1 MTTYVVTLPG
11 TLLDKL
17 SPAAHEQLLR
27 ELSPADPR
35 HTHLGETEDLDRLTV
50 DEENSTFVIRLEVH
64 AATTKEAEAEA
75 RSIATRALRAVGLTE
90 DSAPMGPAA
99 LSGIDTEE

>member
-17 SPAAHEQLLR
+17 TPDAHAALLR

-35 HTHLGETEDLDRLTV
+35 HTALGEAEDLDRLTL
-50 DEENSTFVIRLEVH
+50 DTENSTFVIRLEVQ
-64 AATTKEAEAEA
+64 AATSGEAELEA
-75 RSIATRALRAVGLTE
+75 RRIAGAALRSVGLDE
-90 DSAPMGPAA
+90 KAAPMGPAA
-99 LSGIDTEE
+99 ISGIDTE

>member
-17 SPAAHEQLLR
+17 TPAAHTRLLA

-35 HTHLGETEDLDRLTV
+35 HTTLGETEDLDRLTL
-50 DEENSTFVIRLEVH
+50 DEENSTFVIRLEVQ
-64 AATTKEAEAEA
+64 AATTKEAETEA
-75 RSIATRALRAVGLTE
+75 RRIAAAALQAAGLTP
-90 DSAPMGPAA
+90 DNAPMGPAA

>member
-17 SPAAHEQLLR
+17 TPAARAVLLR

-35 HTHLGETEDLDRLTV
+35 HTALGEAEDLDRLSL
-50 DEENSTFVIRLEVH
+50 DEENSTFVIRLEVQ
-64 AATTKEAEAEA
+64 AATSGEAELEA
-75 RSIATRALRAVGLTE
+75 RRIAERALRSAGLDE
-90 DSAPMGPAA
+90 QAAPMGPAA
-99 LSGIDTEE
+99 ISGIDTE

>member
-11 TLLDKL
+11 TLLGKL
-17 SPAAHEQLLR
+17 TPAGHAQLLR

-35 HTHLGETEDLDRLTV
+35 HTTLGETEDLDRLTL
-50 DEENSTFVIRLEVH
+50 DEENSTFVIRLEVQ

-75 RSIATRALRAVGLTE
+75 RRIATRALEAAGLTG
-90 DSAPMGPAA
+90 DTAPMGPAA
-99 LSGIDTEE
+99 LSGIDAE

>member
-17 SPAAHEQLLR
+17 TPAAHATLLR

-35 HTHLGETEDLDRLTV
+35 HTALGEAEDMDRLTL
-50 DEENSTFVIRLEVH
+50 DEENSTFVIRLEVQ
-64 AATTKEAEAEA
+64 AATTGEAETEA
-75 RSIATRALRAVGLTE
+75 RRIAETALRAAGLDE
-90 DSAPMGPAA
+90 NAAPMGPAA
-99 LSGIDTEE
+99 LSGIDTE